1 MQTVPAFAFFGAGM
15 GGAYM
20 LRSGRVVL
28 VVDDERKILEVVSA
42 MLQSKGFTVLQA
54 ETGRGAM
61 ALFEAEPVSLVVLDL
76 MLPDTSG
83 EELCAAIR
91 KKSRVPIIM
100 LTAKAEESDM
110 LKGLGIGA
118 DDYVIKPFS
127 LKELYARVE
136 AVLRR
141 SQDDL
146 LPLTLR
152 SVYRGGDLVIDF
164 ECNTVLKKGTP
175 VPFTPSEMRL
185 LAALM
190 KYPGRVL
197 SRDDLI
203 ARAMG
208 GQFEGFDRAIDSH
221 IKNIRQKIEDD
232 LKNPVYILT
241 VHGVGYKFGGDDIA

>member
-1 MQTVPAFAFFGAGM
+1 
-15 GGAYM
+15 M
-20 LRSGRVVL
+20 LRPGRNVL

-42 MLQSKGFTVLQA
+42 MLQSKGFSVLQA
-54 ETGRGAM
+54 ENGRRAM

-76 MLPDTSG
+76 MLPDISG
-83 EELCAAIR
+83 EDLCAAIR

-152 SVYRGGDLVIDF
+152 SAYRGGDHVIDF
-164 ECNTVLKKGTP
+164 ERNTVMKKGTF

-232 LKNPVYILT
+232 PKNPVYILT
-241 VHGVGYKFGGDDIA
+241 VHGIGYKFGGDDIA

>member
-1 MQTVPAFAFFGAGM
+1 
-15 GGAYM
+15 M
-20 LRSGRVVL
+20 LREDCKVL
-28 VVDDERKILEVVSA
+28 VVDDEPKILEVVSA
-42 MLQSKGFTVLQA
+42 MLQSKGFSVLQA
-54 ETGRGAM
+54 ENGRYAM
-61 ALFEAEPVSLVVLDL
+61 ALFEAEPVSLIVLDL
-76 MLPDTSG
+76 MLPDRSG

-91 KKSRVPIIM
+91 KQSRVPIIM

-118 DDYVIKPFS
+118 DDYIVKPFS

-141 SQDDL
+141 SKDDL
-146 LPLTLR
+146 LPLASR
-152 SVYRGGDLVIDF
+152 SVYNGGDLIVDF
-164 ECNTVLKKGTP
+164 ERNTVLKKGVP
-175 VPFTPSEMRL
+175 VPFTPSEIRL

-208 GQFEGFDRAIDSH
+208 SQFEGFDRAIDSH
-221 IKNIRQKIEDD
+221 IKNIRLKIEDD
-232 LKNPVYILT
+232 PKYPVYILT
-241 VHGVGYKFGGDDIA
+241 VHGLGYKFGGDPIV